1 MADVQ
6 AGKRYAQAAFAIARD
21 GNAVAAWRSDLNDV
35 AEVLAESGLAP
46 VLADPKVPLD
56 RRLSLVERTLDISP
70 LALNLAKLLVQKG
83 RSADARAVADAFGRM
98 ADEHEGIAHAEVT
111 TAVEL
116 SAEKV
121 AEIEKQLSAQVGKTV
136 KASARVDPTILGGV
150 VVRVGDQLVDGSVR
164 TRLKRLR
171 RELEGAR

>member
-1 MADVQ
+1 MANVQ
-6 AGKRYAQAAFAIARD
+6 AGKRYAQAAFGIARD
-21 GNAVAAWRSDLNDV
+21 SNSVATWRSELNDI
-35 AEVLAESGLAP
+35 ASVLSESGIAP
-46 VLADPKVPLD
+46 ILADSKVPLES
-56 RRLSLVERTLDISP
+56 RLVLVERSLDISP

-98 ADEHEGIAHAEVT
+98 ADDHEGIAHAEVT

-116 SAEKV
+116 SASKLG
-121 AEIEKQLSAQVGKTV
+121 EIEQQLSGQIGKTV
-136 KASARVDPTILGGV
+136 KATARVDPAILGGV
-150 VVRVGDQLVDGSVR
+150 VVRVGDRLVDGSVR

>member
-1 MADVQ
+1 MADYQ

-21 GNAVAAWRSDLNDV
+21 AGNVAQWRSDLNDI
-35 AEVLAESGLAP
+35 ASVLAESGLAP

-56 RRLSLVERTLDISP
+56 RRLALVDRTLDLPP

-83 RSADARAVADAFGRM
+83 RSADARAVAEAFAQM

-111 TAVEL
+111 TAIEL
-116 SAEKV
+116 SAEKLGD
-121 AEIEKQLSAQVGKTV
+121 IEKQLSTQIGKQVRAT
-136 KASARVDPTILGGV
+136 SRVDPSILGGV
-150 VVRVGDQLVDGSVR
+150 VVRIGDRLVDGSVR

>member
-136 KASARVDPTILGGV
+136 KASARVDPAILGGV